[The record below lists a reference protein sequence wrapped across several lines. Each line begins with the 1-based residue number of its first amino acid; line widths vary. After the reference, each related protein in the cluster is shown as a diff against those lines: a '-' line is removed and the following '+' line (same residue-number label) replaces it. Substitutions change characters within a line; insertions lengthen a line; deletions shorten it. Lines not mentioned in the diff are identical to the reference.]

1 MTEKLE
7 LEEYLTTLLSGEYRT
22 SRPFDKKSDITAVM
36 GPEAKALKIPDIPME
51 QIIPPREMI
60 VKGIYLL
67 LEPVLNEL
75 VKNSSFDW
83 QLSYGSLSAKDVAKG
98 YLFNAITSSMLKDKP
113 FTPQELGLQI
123 FLRHVSDAYVDGISA
138 EKAISTFAGKPHV
151 QSQFSSMVISMSLTR
166 PTKQDLINTYLAD
179 NCFVKAYQA
188 SLFDESEFEKVVA
201 DDLKQS
207 LLMVMAIVKKHHKP
221 HFWNKT
227 KEAFSRLNSETTI
240 NETMGLPALLYYFS
254 TVLKEIRKTN
264 SRVFMDEALTEI
276 KKSSSFLQHG
286 MDLTDD
292 SRQELKL
299 AMDKLIKEIDRVS
312 EKLISSRIKETLT
325 SWTPAYPGKTTHIRG
340 SI

>member
-1 MTEKLE
+1 
-7 LEEYLTTLLSGEYRT
+7 
-22 SRPFDKKSDITAVM
+22 M

-75 VKNSSFDW
+75 VENSAFDW

-98 YLFNAITSSMLKDKP
+98 YLFNAITSSMLKDRP

-151 QSQFSSMVISMSLTR
+151 QSQFGTMVTSMSLTR
-166 PTKQDLINTYLAD
+166 PTKQDLINSYLAD
-179 NCFVKAYQA
+179 NRFVIAYQA
-188 SLFDESEFEKVVA
+188 SLFDESEFEKGVS

-207 LLMVMAIVKKHHKP
+207 LLMVMNIVTKHYKP
-221 HFWNKT
+221 HFWNKP
-227 KEAFSRLNSETTI
+227 KEVFSPLNLKII

-254 TVLKEIRKTN
+254 TVLKEIRKIN
-264 SRVFMDEALTEI
+264 SRVFMDETLTEI
-276 KKSSSFLQHG
+276 KKSSFFLRNSV
-286 MDLTDD
+286 DLTDD

-325 SWTPAYPGKTTHIRG
+325 SWTPAYPGKTTNIRG
-340 SI
+340 SV

>member
-75 VKNSSFDW
+75 VKNSAFDW

-98 YLFNAITSSMLKDKP
+98 YLFNAITSSMLKDRP

-138 EKAISTFAGKPHV
+138 EKAISTFADKPHV
-151 QSQFSSMVISMSLTR
+151 QSQFGSMVISMSLTR
-166 PTKQDLINTYLAD
+166 PTKQDLIKSYLAD
-179 NCFVKAYQA
+179 NRFVMAYQA
-188 SLFDESEFEKVVA
+188 SLFDESEFEKGVC
-201 DDLKQS
+201 DDLKQT
-207 LLMVMAIVKKHHKP
+207 LLTVMDIVKKHYKP
-221 HFWNKT
+221 HFWNKN
-227 KEAFSRLNSETTI
+227 KEAFSLSPKTI
-240 NETMGLPALLYYFS
+240 NETTGIPALLYYFS

-264 SRVFMDEALTEI
+264 SRTFMDETLTEI
-276 KKSSSFLQHG
+276 KKSSFFLQHSV
-286 MDLTDD
+286 DLSDD
-292 SRQELKL
+292 SRQELKM
-299 AMDKLIKEIDRVS
+299 AMDKLIKDIDHVN
-312 EKLISSRIKETLT
+312 EKLTSSKIKEGLT
-325 SWTPAYPGKTTHIRG
+325 SWTPAYPQPTTGFRG